1 MSSAHDHS
9 HDHSDGH
16 SHDHSDEH
24 SHEHSH
30 DHSHGHDHGHS
41 HSHGFGHHHHDHTPK
56 LDHLNTAFIVGIILN
71 SVFVL
76 LEVVFGFISH
86 SLSLLT
92 DAGHNLSDVAGLAL
106 ALLAFK
112 LTKVSSNSK
121 YTYGYKRS
129 TIIVSFFNALVL
141 FVAVG
146 FIGYEAVMRF
156 IHQEQVE
163 GGTMAWVAFAG
174 IGINAF
180 TAYLFVKD
188 KDKDLNVKSAY
199 LHMAVDAIVSFG
211 VVISGLVIYFTKLYW
226 VDSLVSLIVA
236 IVILRGTWSLLSESL
251 RLEMDGVP
259 REMDIQKVKQEL
271 LKNKGVIDVHHI
283 HVWALSTTENALTAH
298 LVIDPAKAAEFD
310 SIKHDLKHRLEHL
323 SISHSTFEPEF
334 SDEKCAQEGC

>member
-1 MSSAHDHS
+1 MAA
-9 HDHSDGH
+9 GH
-16 SHDHSDEH
+16 S
-24 SHEHSH
+24 HSH
-30 DHSHGHDHGHS
+30 DHSHSHGHG
-41 HSHGFGHHHHDHTPK
+41 HHHHHDHTPK
-56 LDHLNTAFIVGIILN
+56 LDHLNSAFIIGIVLN
-71 SVFVL
+71 SAFVV
-76 LEVVFGFISH
+76 LEVIAGLWSH

-112 LTKVSSNSK
+112 LSKVNSNQD

-141 FVAVG
+141 FIAVG

-156 IHQEQVE
+156 IHPETIA

-174 IGINAF
+174 IGINGF
-180 TAYLFVKD
+180 TAWLFVKG
-188 KDKDLNVKSAY
+188 KDTDLNVKGAY

-211 VVISGLVIYFTKLYW
+211 VVVSGIIIYFTHLYW
-226 VDSLVSLIVA
+226 IDSIVSLIVA
-236 IVILRGTWSLLSESL
+236 VVILRGTWSLLIDSL

-259 REMDIQKVKQEL
+259 KEMDLEKIKQEL
-271 LKNKGVIDVHHI
+271 MKAKGVVDVHHI

-298 LVIDPAKAAEFD
+298 LVIDQNSVSTFD
-310 SIKHDLKHRLEHL
+310 SIKHDLRHRLEHL

-334 SDEKCAQEGC
+334 SDEKCLHVDC

>member
-1 MSSAHDHS
+1 MSAGHDHS
-9 HDHSDGH
+9 H
-16 SHDHSDEH
+16 SHA
-24 SHEHSH
+24 
-30 DHSHGHDHGHS
+30 HGH
-41 HSHGFGHHHHDHTPK
+41 HHHHDHAPK

-71 SVFVL
+71 SAFVL
-76 LEVVFGFISH
+76 LEVVAGLWSH

-112 LTKVSSNSK
+112 LTKVSANRE

-141 FVAVG
+141 FIAVG
-146 FIGYEAVMRF
+146 FIGYEAIMRF
-156 IHQEQVE
+156 IHPETIA

-174 IGINAF
+174 IGINGF
-180 TAYLFVKD
+180 TAWLFVKD
-188 KDKDLNVKSAY
+188 KDTDLNVKGAY

-211 VVISGLVIYFTKLYW
+211 VVVSGLIIYFTHLYW
-226 VDSLVSLIVA
+226 IDSVVSLIVA
-236 IVILRGTWSLLSESL
+236 IVILRGTWSLLSDSL

-259 REMDIQKVKQEL
+259 KEMDLNKIKLEL
-271 LKNKGVIDVHHI
+271 MKCKGVLDVHHI

-298 LVIDPAKAAEFD
+298 LVIDQNATDSFD
-310 SIKHDLKHRLEHL
+310 SIKHDLRHRLEHL

-334 SDEKCAQEGC
+334 SNEKCLQVDC